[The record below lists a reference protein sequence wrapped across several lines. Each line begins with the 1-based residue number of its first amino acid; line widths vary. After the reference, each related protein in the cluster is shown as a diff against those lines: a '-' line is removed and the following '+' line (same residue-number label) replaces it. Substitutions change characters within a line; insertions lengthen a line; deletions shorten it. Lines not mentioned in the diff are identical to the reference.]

1 MRTCCVAW
9 DHSQYLIA
17 TYNGK
22 ELESLCRAP
31 ATVLTNYTSIQKV
44 VNKNSMIFS
53 LYVKRDTEMILGL
66 SKKGYN

>member
-1 MRTCCVAW
+1 MRTYCIAW

-22 ELESLCRAP
+22 ELESLCCAP

-53 LYVKRDTEMILGL
+53 L
-66 SKKGYN
+66 